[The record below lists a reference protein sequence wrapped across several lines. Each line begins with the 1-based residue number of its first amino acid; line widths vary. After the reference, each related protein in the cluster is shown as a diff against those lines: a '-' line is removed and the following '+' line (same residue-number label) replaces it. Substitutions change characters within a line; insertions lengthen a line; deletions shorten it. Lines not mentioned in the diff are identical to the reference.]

1 MQYDCVNTMVHLQ
14 RQPSMVRS
22 RIVIVVFPKIT
33 SSGSTG
39 RRKKMVML
47 VKLDEALR
55 RDFADKHAV
64 YSSFTK
70 NRNGLELCKEK
81 ESVF

>member
-1 MQYDCVNTMVHLQ
+1 MVHLQ